1 MIKFPNPA
9 ALLRRDD
16 IPIERLNKYPREI
29 KAARGDRDENEPRV
43 YYWEGGGELNLN
55 QRSKFKAG
63 TRVQSPSASWRKRM
77 GPREGAMS
85 GGMSEQ
91 TTHHG
96 SEAGRQANM
105 APRPIIPPTWARL
118 VGWLDW

>member
-1 MIKFPNPA
+1 
-9 ALLRRDD
+9 
-16 IPIERLNKYPREI
+16 
-29 KAARGDRDENEPRV
+29 
-43 YYWEGGGELNLN
+43 
-55 QRSKFKAG
+55 
-63 TRVQSPSASWRKRM
+63 M

>member
-1 MIKFPNPA
+1 
-9 ALLRRDD
+9 
-16 IPIERLNKYPREI
+16 
-29 KAARGDRDENEPRV
+29 
-43 YYWEGGGELNLN
+43 
-55 QRSKFKAG
+55 
-63 TRVQSPSASWRKRM
+63 M

-105 APRPIIPPTWARL
+105 GPPPNNSSNL
-118 VGWLDW
+118 GEVGWLVGLVDQIGRDGDRGTWERLEKIIYLFFLKKIAGWGYQECSSFSRAAGGLLD

>member
-43 YYWEGGGELNLN
+43 YYWEGGGN
-55 QRSKFKAG
+55 
-63 TRVQSPSASWRKRM
+63 
-77 GPREGAMS
+77 
-85 GGMSEQ
+85 
-91 TTHHG
+91 
-96 SEAGRQANM
+96 
-105 APRPIIPPTWARL
+105 
-118 VGWLDW
+118 

>member
-43 YYWEGGGELNLN
+43 YYWEGRGELNLN

-63 TRVQSPSASWRKRM
+63 TRVQSPSASCMEK
-77 GPREGAMS
+77 A
-85 GGMSEQ
+85 
-91 TTHHG
+91 HG
-96 SEAGRQANM
+96 
-105 APRPIIPPTWARL
+105 APRGCNEWRNE
-118 VGWLDW
+118 